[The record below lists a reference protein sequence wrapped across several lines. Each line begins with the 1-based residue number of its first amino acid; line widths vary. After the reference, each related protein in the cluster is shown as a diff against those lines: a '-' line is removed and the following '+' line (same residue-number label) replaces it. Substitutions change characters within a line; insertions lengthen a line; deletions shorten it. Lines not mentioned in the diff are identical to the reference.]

1 MASISFVAADGT
13 ESTFLLDPNR
23 ALHIGRD
30 PGNDVVLRDPR
41 VSRHHAEIVFERGF
55 FVLRDLGS
63 SNGSY
68 VNGHRIRVAPLTN
81 DSKMKFGNS
90 TGRFSD
96 QGQLP
101 SSATI
106 SVDLYKATAVDQ
118 EEEEVEAE
126 QGVPAEVALPEP
138 FSTSSDAAPSAPPAA
153 PPEPSETQSQ
163 VKNSAREEEP
173 VRDPD
178 DPFRLSQYFLDVSAP
193 YGERSVVRD
202 TDLNALLYYRRP
214 VNLAGFI
221 AAFVSALVFV
231 GGLAVAALLAFTG
244 DVVPSLLAFLLT
256 IGFSVL
262 ILLLVPR
269 QKHVYVYRDE
279 EMSQAALMLWQETRF
294 AFPILRFSLRGADGN
309 VIALFSR
316 TYASTYGRHRW
327 RIEHPS
333 GGIFGCGIENPR
345 SAALLRKI
353 LGSFFGLIKT
363 DFRILLGPEE
373 VGWIYRRQ
381 SGIERHLLDLTLDPF
396 FSLDRRVAL
405 GLAVLIDGLERK

>member
-96 QGQLP
+96 QGEPP

-106 SVDLYKATAVDQ
+106 SVDLFKATAVDQ
-118 EEEEVEAE
+118 EEGDVEAQ
-126 QGVPAEVALPEP
+126 QGPAGDPVLSEPFPALPEP
-138 FSTSSDAAPSAPPAA
+138 PEPAPAP
-153 PPEPSETQSQ
+153 PPEPSQTESQ
-163 VKNSAREEEP
+163 TRHSPREEEP

-221 AAFVSALVFV
+221 AALVSALGFG

-244 DVVPSLLAFLLT
+244 DIVPSLLAFLLT

-279 EMSQAALMLWQETRF
+279 GMSQAALMLWQETRF
-294 AFPILRFSLRGADGN
+294 AFPILRFSLRGPDGN

-333 GGIFGCGIENPR
+333 GGISGCGIENPR

-363 DFRILLGPEE
+363 DFRILLGREE